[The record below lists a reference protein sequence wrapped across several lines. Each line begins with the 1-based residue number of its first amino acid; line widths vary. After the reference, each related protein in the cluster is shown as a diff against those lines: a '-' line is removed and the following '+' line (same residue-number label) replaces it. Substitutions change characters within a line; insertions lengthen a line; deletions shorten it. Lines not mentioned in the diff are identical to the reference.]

1 MASVT
6 RPAIPDPGL
15 DPDDGAAGGPDGATV
30 RTPPGGPSAGGAAP
44 GGATSGD
51 ASPGGTTSG
60 RSGDSRSPL
69 RAVFEWWEHSLRV
82 RVITTTVLVGLALAA
97 LLGTVLYQQIA
108 EGLVDQAV
116 DNAERDASQQVALA
130 QDAFDSTDR
139 RDDTGL
145 SLTANDQVQSMA
157 GGNPEEGRRV
167 VLWPA
172 LDNDRDSPVQGMAV
186 GVDAAAV
193 PPVLQEALE
202 ADPANQQVVVVPVE
216 LVGREEPVTSVV
228 VGSRVSLL
236 RAGAYD
242 LFLIYPMVREQETL
256 DLVRQLFVAAGLGLV
271 LLVAG
276 VGWLAT
282 RMVTRPVEE
291 AATVSRQL
299 ALGHLDERLPV
310 KGTDELAQLATSFNT
325 MADSIQL
332 QIRELRSLSRL
343 QQRFVSDVSHELR
356 TPLTTIRM
364 AGEVLHASREDF
376 ALPVARSAELLQQEL
391 DRFEELLNELLEIS
405 RYDSG
410 AAVVER
416 HPEDIV
422 AVVHGAVEGVET
434 LAARLGIRLDVHV
447 PPEPVMVL
455 MDGRRV
461 ARILRNLLANAV
473 EHGEGRPV
481 VVTVAA
487 EEQVVA
493 VSVRDHGIGLDEQ
506 QQAHVFDRFWRAD
519 PSRDRT
525 TGGTGLGLA
534 IAQED
539 ARVHG
544 GWLQVGSAPGRGTCF
559 RLVLPRRSTYVVA
572 EPPPPVGPPPPD
584 GEPTGDDRVPPVV
597 LALASREKGEV

>member
-1 MASVT
+1 MRGGVGAD
-6 RPAIPDPGL
+6 PAQDATPRR
-15 DPDDGAAGGPDGATV
+15 AGPADHH
-30 RTPPGGPSAGGAAP
+30 S
-44 GGATSGD
+44 
-51 ASPGGTTSG
+51 
-60 RSGDSRSPL
+60 SPL
-69 RAVFEWWEHSLRV
+69 RSALEWWEHSLRV

-108 EGLVDQAV
+108 QGLVEQAV

-139 RDDTGL
+139 RDDAGL

-157 GGNPEEGRRV
+157 GGNPKEGRRV
-167 VLWPA
+167 LLLPA
-172 LDNDRDSPVQGMAV
+172 LDNERDSAVQGMSV
-186 GVDAAAV
+186 GIDASAL
-193 PPVLQEALE
+193 PETLPEAIA
-202 ADPANQQVVVVPVE
+202 ADPENQQVVVVPVQ
-216 LVGREEPVTSVV
+216 LIGQDAQVTSVV

-242 LFLIYPMVREQETL
+242 LFLVYPMVREQETL
-256 DLVRQLFVAAGLGLV
+256 DLVRQLFFAAGFALV

-282 RMVTRPVEE
+282 HLVTGPVEE
-291 AATVSRQL
+291 AAAVSRQL
-299 ALGHLDERLPV
+299 SLGRLDERLPV

-332 QIRELRSLSRL
+332 QIRELRSLSQL

-410 AAVVER
+410 ASVLER
-416 HPEDIV
+416 HPEDLV
-422 AVVHGAVEGVET
+422 PVVHGAVEGVET
-434 LAARLGIRLDVHV
+434 LAARLGTRLDVHV
-447 PPEPVMVL
+447 PPEPVMVE

-461 ARILRNLLANAV
+461 ARVLRNLLANAI
-473 EHGEGRPV
+473 EHGEQRPV
-481 VVTVAA
+481 VITMAA
-487 EEQVVA
+487 DDHVVS
-493 VSVRDHGIGLDEQ
+493 VCVRDHGIGLDEQ

-544 GWLQVGSAPGRGTCF
+544 GWLQVGSAPGEGTCF
-559 RLVLPRRSTYVVA
+559 RLVLPRRATYVIA
-572 EPPPPVGPPPPD
+572 EPPPVVGPPPTA
-584 GEPTGDDRVPPVV
+584 GQPTGDAEVPPVV
-597 LALASREKGEV
+597 LALASREKEQGA

>member
-1 MASVT
+1 MRGGVGADT
-6 RPAIPDPGL
+6 REQDA
-15 DPDDGAAGGPDGATV
+15 
-30 RTPPGGPSAGGAAP
+30 TPPP
-44 GGATSGD
+44 GR
-51 ASPGGTTSG
+51 PGR
-60 RSGDSRSPL
+60 RSSSPL
-69 RAVFEWWEHSLRV
+69 RGVLDWWEHSLRV

-108 EGLVDQAV
+108 QGLVDQAV
-116 DNAERDASQQVALA
+116 DIAVRDASQQVALA

-139 RDDTGL
+139 RDDAGL

-157 GGNPEEGRRV
+157 GGNPQEGRRV
-167 VLWPA
+167 LLLPA
-172 LDNDRDSPVQGMAV
+172 LDNERDSPVQGMWV
-186 GVDAAAV
+186 GVDASAL
-193 PPVLQEALE
+193 PGNLQEAIA
-202 ADPANQQVVVVPVE
+202 ADPENQQVVVVPME
-216 LVGREEPVTSVV
+216 LVGQDVPVTSVV

-242 LFLIYPMVREQETL
+242 LFLVYPMGREQETL
-256 DLVRQLFVAAGLGLV
+256 DLVGQLFVAAGIALV

-282 RMVTRPVEE
+282 RMVTGPVEE
-291 AATVSRQL
+291 AAAVSRQL
-299 ALGHLDERLPV
+299 SLGHLDERLPV

-332 QIRELRSLSRL
+332 QIRELRSLSQL

-410 AAVVER
+410 ASVLER
-416 HPEDIV
+416 HPEDLV
-422 AVVHGAVEGVET
+422 PVVHGAVEGVET
-434 LAARLGIRLDVHV
+434 LAARLGTRLDVHV
-447 PPEPVMVL
+447 PADPVLVE

-461 ARILRNLLANAV
+461 ARILRNLLANAI
-473 EHGEGRPV
+473 EHSEQRPV
-481 VVTVAA
+481 VVTLAA
-487 EEQVVA
+487 DDNVVS
-493 VSVRDHGIGLDEQ
+493 VCVRDHGIGLDEQ

-544 GWLQVGSAPGRGTCF
+544 GWLQLGSAPGEGTCF
-559 RLVLPRRSTYVVA
+559 RLVLPRRATYVIA
-572 EPPPPVGPPPPD
+572 EPPPAVGPPPPP
-584 GEPTGDDRVPPVV
+584 GRPTGDAEVPPVV
-597 LALASREKGEV
+597 LALASREKEET